1 MKLIGMLGSP
11 YVRRVAITMQF
22 LQIPYKHSELSIFQ
36 SYEEF
41 RKINPLVKIPT
52 LQFDDGGILVDS
64 NLIID
69 HLESISTGPS
79 LIPQDPGQQR
89 NALQIIGVA
98 LVAMEKTVQ
107 LIYEFKQRP
116 PEAQHQPW
124 IDRVQEQLTS
134 ACELLEQSASN
145 ANPWLMNDSMTQ
157 ADVTLAVA
165 WRFIQQVF
173 PERVN
178 QSDYPALV
186 RFSTQAE
193 LQAEFIACPLS

>member
-1 MKLIGMLGSP
+1 MKLIGMLDSP

-22 LQIPYKHSELSIFQ
+22 LHIPYKHSELSIFQ
-36 SYEEF
+36 SYDEF

-52 LQFDDGGILVDS
+52 LEFDDGGILVDS

-79 LIPQDPGQQR
+79 LIPQSPEQQR
-89 NALQIIGVA
+89 NALQIIGIA

-107 LIYEFKQRP
+107 LIYELKQRP

-134 ACELLEQSASN
+134 ACELLEQSVSN
-145 ANPWLMNDSMTQ
+145 ANQWLVNDSMTQ
-157 ADVTLAVA
+157 ADVTSAVA
-165 WRFIQQVF
+165 WRFIQHVF

-178 QSDYPALV
+178 KSEYPALV